1 MGEPARFSPGARPAI
16 RARSPHVIPR
26 KPPTIVPPPLDTP
39 PPEKIASRSNDGWP
53 TSLLTIEVPAY
64 QYVAR
69 GTPARAQRVPA
80 NNKNQS
86 AQGQLALTCLTGAV
100 ALVSIALAAWQLLWL
115 LESTDRG
122 RALIDAGG
130 AAIAWVGGIF

>member
-1 MGEPARFSPGARPAI
+1 
-16 RARSPHVIPR
+16 
-26 KPPTIVPPPLDTP
+26 VPPPLDTP

-69 GTPARAQRVPA
+69 GTPARAQRAPG
-80 NNKNQS
+80 NKKKQQM
-86 AQGQLALTCLTGAV
+86 AQGQLALTCLAGGV
-100 ALVSIALAAWQLLWL
+100 ALLSIALAAWQLLWL
-115 LESTDRG
+115 LESTDSG
-122 RALIDAGG
+122 RALINAGG

>member
-1 MGEPARFSPGARPAI
+1 M
-16 RARSPHVIPR
+16 
-26 KPPTIVPPPLDTP
+26 PPPLDTP
-39 PPEKIASRSNDGWP
+39 VPEKIASRSNDGWP

-64 QYVAR
+64 QYQAR

-80 NNKNQS
+80 NKKTI
-86 AQGQLALTCLTGAV
+86 AQGQLALTCLAGGV

-130 AAIAWVGGIF
+130 AALAWVGGLF